1 MEKVFWLREGL
12 LAGRS
17 GPNLDPW
24 DLETFKKNGFSA
36 ILSVNDGEMVHE
48 SLIESLGLNYANI
61 PMSSNAPVQP
71 GDKELC
77 LRNLPKAM
85 KFLGENLRSGPVL
98 VHCRSGKDRTGLV
111 LAASLIAIDGAEVD
125 ISMSE
130 VLKVRE
136 IAFSADG
143 WMSFSK
149 SVLEAFYLQNKSML
163 SDSLSL
169 ASN

>member
-1 MEKVFWLREGL
+1 VEKVFWLREGL

-24 DLETFKKNGFSA
+24 DVSMFKINGISA

-48 SLIESLGLNYANI
+48 SLIGSLGLNYANI

-71 GDKELC
+71 GDKEHC
-77 LRNLPKAM
+77 LKSLPKAM
-85 KFLGENLRSGPVL
+85 KFVGDNLKHGPVL
-98 VHCRSGKDRTGLV
+98 IHCRSGKDRTGLV
-111 LAASLIAIDGAEVD
+111 LAACLIAIEGLEPD
-125 ISMSE
+125 ISMEE
-130 VLKVRE
+130 VLKVRD

-143 WMSFSK
+143 WVDFSK
-149 SVLEAFYLQNKSML
+149 DVLETFYLQNKSML